1 MNKNISGE
9 KNKLLDVINSYADM
23 YGDYNLLRSI
33 LIQLGSLDPMYVTDE
48 ELCEI
53 LTDAID
59 RFVDDS
65 DNKYVDIIK
74 NVLSTPVEFESWASR
89 ALMHSDVKFVDD
101 SRYMLTKETEKV
113 AFERYSSRYAN
124 YKFIPPMEEDKRVPL
139 VQFLIQCGLVD
150 KDDDKLGNYDGY
162 MCTSLM
168 SYIVTGGLVKYP
180 EVYSLY
186 LEGNG
191 SPYWKFKLGAPVR
204 NPSLMDTLGS
214 CISRGKLSFNMI
226 YDYSTPIL
234 AYNCYNLV
242 KYGIVVN
249 NETKH
254 VLLMDKHRIVS
265 IFHQIFSDAD
275 YLK

>member
-53 LTDAID
+53 LTDAVD

-74 NVLSTPVEFESWASR
+74 NVLSTPVEFESWSSR

-113 AFERYSSRYAN
+113 AFERYSARYAN
-124 YKFIPPMEEDKRVPL
+124 YKFIPPMEEDKRVTL
-139 VQFLIQCGLVD
+139 VQFLIQCGLVN
-150 KDDDKLGNYDGY
+150 KDDDKLGNYEGY

-168 SYIVTGGLVKYP
+168 SYIVTGGRVEYP

-191 SPYWKFKLGAPVR
+191 SPYWKFKSGAPIK
-204 NPSLMDTLGS
+204 NPSFMDILDS
-214 CISRGKLSFNMI
+214 CILRGKLSFNMI
-226 YDYSTPIL
+226 YDCSTPIL

-265 IFHQIFSDAD
+265 IFYQIFSDAD